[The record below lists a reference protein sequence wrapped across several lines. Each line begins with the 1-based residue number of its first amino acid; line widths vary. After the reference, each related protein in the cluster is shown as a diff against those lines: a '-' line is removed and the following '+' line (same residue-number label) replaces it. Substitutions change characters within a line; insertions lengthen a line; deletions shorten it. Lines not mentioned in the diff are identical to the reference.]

1 MVGAS
6 KYFKKQRRKE
16 NLSTDML
23 KFCFYSVESLTTI
36 MMSVLSVQEP
46 HFIVLAFLRLGRNKR
61 TKISLAG
68 RILGNFFS
76 LPTSFV
82 GTRKRS
88 IWQRFMLI
96 KEPHLSST
104 TDAQVGQ
111 HSIKLSHCYN
121 NLYQMM
127 EVKSLYQKTHNKL
140 VNGEIFT
147 PPLCLT
153 VSPTTFLFLQF
164 LGIFYDKIPTS

>member
-36 MMSVLSVQEP
+36 MMSVLSVHEP
-46 HFIVLAFLRLGRNKR
+46 HFIVLAFLRLERNKR

-76 LPTSFV
+76 LPISFV

-88 IWQRFMLI
+88 I
-96 KEPHLSST
+96 
-104 TDAQVGQ
+104 
-111 HSIKLSHCYN
+111 
-121 NLYQMM
+121 
-127 EVKSLYQKTHNKL
+127 
-140 VNGEIFT
+140 
-147 PPLCLT
+147 
-153 VSPTTFLFLQF
+153 
-164 LGIFYDKIPTS
+164 